1 MMIIIFFFFLSSL
14 GFREREDDG
23 LLPRSLFLTV
33 SSSIGMFEGRYATI
47 ALDAPS
53 PSTLALLSLLHPIS
67 LCFLIDTE
75 EKQRERER
83 EKETRQNAILRD
95 KRRYISTANENENGS
110 FGTVVKDGSPEE
122 HGVEDRQA
130 RNLFLPPKLSL
141 SRKVE
146 DDMPARKCIKFKRTV
161 KKKKKK
167 KRLTRNN
174 CPL

>member
-1 MMIIIFFFFLSSL
+1 
-14 GFREREDDG
+14 
-23 LLPRSLFLTV
+23 
-33 SSSIGMFEGRYATI
+33 MFSDRHGGKA
-47 ALDAPS
+47 
-53 PSTLALLSLLHPIS
+53 
-67 LCFLIDTE
+67 
-75 EKQRERER
+75 KRERER
-83 EKETRQNAILRD
+83 EKETRQNAIPRD